1 MTSNGNL
8 YQFPM
13 KQTTDG
19 KTVDSLDVV
28 RVRELRSFADHGMA
42 VIAGEVRVAQGEGG
56 EVVAIQDELVLKEGE
71 HGGPARLERRERVLV
86 AVPDED
92 GNVAVVEQVT
102 VRAVEVGEV
111 RT

>member
-1 MTSNGNL
+1 
-8 YQFPM
+8 
-13 KQTTDG
+13 
-19 KTVDSLDVV
+19 
-28 RVRELRSFADHGMA
+28 MA

-92 GNVAVVEQVT
+92 GNVAVAEQVT
-102 VRAVEVGEV
+102 VRAVEMPPPTPDPPPSQTVPIRPEPRPPRAATRAHV
-111 RT
+111 